1 MRIAWKGLASDQRMA
16 MRSIPLYL
24 RTAGH
29 APLLPF
35 AGCGLHAMGVLARAP
50 CLHCP
55 LIDCPAPRCPLP
67 AEYCC
72 NGTVIEDEELG
83 KVLQLQGDQRKVRA
97 AAGWPLRCLESA
109 LHRV

>member
-1 MRIAWKGLASDQRMA
+1 M
-16 MRSIPLYL
+16 
-24 RTAGH
+24 H
-29 APLLPF
+29 LLPF
-35 AGCGLHAMGVLARAP
+35 AGCVPLPQPSLRGT

-55 LIDCPAPRCPLP
+55 LSTALPRVATPPP

-97 AAGWPLRCLESA
+97 AAGCCNVLKGA
-109 LHRV
+109 L